1 MYKISLL
8 YGTYVK
14 KILSVI
20 LPLGFCILLFTHP
33 VLAAEGCTCVEQIQ
47 YIQRGYENFEEK
59 IRSLGGIIERVDVE
73 DRTDRDRMMRKM
85 SLAAY

>member
-1 MYKISLL
+1 MQHLL
-8 YGTYVK
+8 
-14 KILSVI
+14 
-20 LPLGFCILLFTHP
+20 LPDWQQKAVH
-33 VLAAEGCTCVEQIQ
+33 VEQIQ